1 MPHVYTMDP
10 EDKTVAPVI
19 DLDSAQE
26 SEDQSEQGSI
36 RDVRV
41 KDLRIIA
48 QQQVGKHTG
57 HAQYVRQYLWLAI
70 HDEGYDQHMIHDCA
84 NVES

>member
-1 MPHVYTMDP
+1 MLLCTEDTLSRPMPHVYTMDP
-10 EDKTVAPVI
+10 EDKTVAPVV

-26 SEDQSEQGSI
+26 SEDQSDKGSM

-48 QQQVGKHTG
+48 QQQVSQHTG
-57 HAQYVRQYLWLAI
+57 HGCYVRQCLCLA
-70 HDEGYDQHMIHDCA
+70 
-84 NVES
+84 N